1 MSYNPTFLMASCVDR
16 RRPYDHCNG
25 RKQLLLSKLNFARA
39 NAYRIYLALSGVES
53 FALTMAFTINLV
65 YQVQQVGLNPL
76 QLVLIGTC
84 LELTAFLFEIPTGIV
99 ADVYS
104 RRLSVIVGFLLLGA
118 GFIVEGSFPTFETL
132 LVAQV
137 IMGIGYT
144 FLSGAKSAWIV
155 DEIGQ
160 RQAASAFL
168 RASQVSQ
175 VSAFVA
181 IFVSVAVASV
191 SLQLAIVVAGL
202 ILLALAALLM
212 LIMPEAGFE
221 PASRDQR
228 DSWSTLFDTFRGGI
242 RLIRGR
248 QLLILILLATIIHG
262 AFSEGFD
269 RLWTAHLLQH
279 FSLPALGDLDEVVW
293 FGIIGAVSMPLSLL
307 ATELIHRRVDMTSH
321 RAVALTLLG
330 VYLVMIGSVLSFSLG
345 GSFAWVLFG
354 LWLTGALRTVRNP
367 LMDAW
372 INQHTESE
380 WRATVLSIQGQA
392 DAFGQIAGGPVVGAV
407 GLLSS
412 VRVAISISALMLLPI
427 LAVIRRTLR
436 PASKRADRDSGAT

>member
-1 MSYNPTFLMASCVDR
+1 M
-16 RRPYDHCNG
+16 
-25 RKQLLLSKLNFARA
+25 LSKLRFASQ
-39 NAYRIYLALSGVES
+39 NAYKIYLALSGVES
-53 FALTMAFTINLV
+53 FALSMAFTINLV

-104 RRLSVIVGFLLLGA
+104 RRLSVIVGFLLLGS
-118 GFIVEGSFPTFETL
+118 GFVVEGSFPTFETL
-132 LVAQV
+132 LIAQV

-160 RQAASAFL
+160 QRAASAFL

-202 ILLALAALLM
+202 ILLALALLLM
-212 LIMPEAGFE
+212 LIMPEVGFN
-221 PASRDQR
+221 PAARGQG
-228 DSWSTLFDTFRGGI
+228 DSLTTFFDTFRGGVK
-242 RLIRGR
+242 LIRGR
-248 QLLILILLATIIHG
+248 QLLLLILVATVIHG

-269 RLWTAHLLQH
+269 RLWTAHLLSD
-279 FSLPALGDLDEVVW
+279 FSLPALGSLDEIVW
-293 FGIIGAVSMPLSLL
+293 FGIISAVGVPLSLL
-307 ATELIHRRVDMTSH
+307 ATEFIRRRVDVTSN
-321 RAVALTLLG
+321 RAVALTLL
-330 VYLVMIGSVLSFSLG
+330 VAYVLMIASVLSFSLG
-345 GSFAWVLFG
+345 GSFAMVLLG

-367 LMDAW
+367 LMDTW
-372 INQHTESE
+372 INQHTDSE

-392 DAFGQIAGGPVVGAV
+392 DAFGQIAGGPVVGAI
-407 GLLSS
+407 GLWSS

-436 PASKRADRDSGAT
+436 QDT